1 MLKSLRIQMSA
12 DILIDNKIGM
22 DYETYLTLFKKLVDE
37 PNFDNELDMK
47 WYEFRKLNLQRTLR
61 LQKYFIPSDDL
72 INVISSTQYS
82 QTWLVLTESWCG
94 DSAQNLPIIAKAAS
108 LNTKIN
114 LRIVPRDE
122 NLELM
127 DKYLTNGSRSI
138 PKLIVFDNKNNELFK
153 WGPRPAEAQNL
164 FSKLKN
170 EGLDKS
176 EINKQLHLWYGKN
189 HGKEVEKELI
199 VLLKKVNVN
208 LN

>member
-1 MLKSLRIQMSA
+1 MSA

-61 LQKYFIPSDDL
+61 LQKHFIPSDDL

-189 HGKEVEKELI
+189 RGKEVEKELI

>member
-1 MLKSLRIQMSA
+1 MSA

-22 DYETYLTLFKKLVDE
+22 DYETYLNLFKMQVDE
-37 PNFDNELDMK
+37 PNSTDVSDMK
-47 WYEFRKLNLQRTLR
+47 WYEFRKLNLRRTLR

-72 INVISSTQYS
+72 ISVISSTQYS

-138 PKLIVFDNKNNELFK
+138 PKLIVFDNKNNELFR

-189 HGKEVEKELI
+189 RGKEVEKELI
-199 VLLKKVNVN
+199 LLLKKVNIN

>member
-1 MLKSLRIQMSA
+1 MSA

-22 DYETYLTLFKKLVDE
+22 DYETYLNLFKMQVDE
-37 PNFDNELDMK
+37 PNSTDVSDMK
-47 WYEFRKLNLQRTLR
+47 WYEFRKLNLRRTLR

-72 INVISSTQYS
+72 ISVISSTQYS

-189 HGKEVEKELI
+189 RGKEVEKELI
-199 VLLKKVNVN
+199 LLLKKVNIN

>member
-1 MLKSLRIQMSA
+1 MSA

-22 DYETYLTLFKKLVDE
+22 DYETYLNLFKMQVDE
-37 PNFDNELDMK
+37 PNSTDVSDMK

-61 LQKYFIPSDDL
+61 LEKHFIPSDDL

-94 DSAQNLPIIAKAAS
+94 DSAQNLPIIAKVAS

-189 HGKEVEKELI
+189 RGKEVEKELI

>member
-1 MLKSLRIQMSA
+1 MSA

-22 DYETYLTLFKKLVDE
+22 DYETYLNLFKKLVDE

-61 LQKYFIPSDDL
+61 LEKHFIPSDDL

-94 DSAQNLPIIAKAAS
+94 DSAQNLPIIARAAS

-189 HGKEVEKELI
+189 RGKEVEKELI

>member
-1 MLKSLRIQMSA
+1 MSA

-22 DYETYLTLFKKLVDE
+22 DYETYLNLFKKLVDE

-72 INVISSTQYS
+72 ISVISSTQYS

-153 WGPRPAEAQNL
+153 WGPRPAEAQNH

-189 HGKEVEKELI
+189 RGKEVEKELI

>member
-1 MLKSLRIQMSA
+1 MSA

-22 DYETYLTLFKKLVDE
+22 DYETYLNLFKKLVDE

-189 HGKEVEKELI
+189 RGKEVEKELI